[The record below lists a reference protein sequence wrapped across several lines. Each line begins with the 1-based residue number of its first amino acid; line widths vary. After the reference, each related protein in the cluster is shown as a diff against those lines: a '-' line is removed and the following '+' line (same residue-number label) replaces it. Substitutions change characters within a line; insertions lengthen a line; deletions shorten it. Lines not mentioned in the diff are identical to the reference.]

1 MIAPMLGGMLLMIDR
16 SLPVYTSTVV
26 FVFAGFCVLMLK
38 EDEGEGGRGSKGDR
52 VVMH

>member
-1 MIAPMLGGMLLMIDR
+1 MIDR
-16 SLPVYTSTVV
+16 SLPVYASTVV

-38 EDEGEGGRGSKGDR
+38 EDEGEGGRSKGDR

>member
-16 SLPVYTSTVV
+16 SLPVYASTVV

-38 EDEGEGGRGSKGDR
+38 EDEGEGGRSKGDR